1 MSAYNRRFQPKE
13 IFGVSLYAALGG
25 GAALV
30 FGVFSLLLPLAL
42 KLITVPVTLAALS
55 VAAVAVWLGDDLPL
69 AALIWRGKRVEP
81 GRVTA
86 EIPGPPRRRYADL
99 YTWSHPYGDYAI
111 AHADGAVSI
120 MIEWAG
126 LDAEMLTELERAQRF
141 SALYTVLGAIGTGYC
156 AEFHL
161 WREADA
167 SLADE
172 YLARNTELKR
182 GQALAVPVRAAMAA
196 HLGQF
201 GMSNEVALVLTKLPG
216 RQDGLA
222 ALRNVLALGGARRR
236 LINQAGDAEEL
247 VRRARSLTPKLP
259 GARIVDSTCYLARI
273 VQSHDRAAFARG
285 AQWRHEPRMDLAE
298 QLLRE
303 APRIDSG
310 QVRVGTALTKVLY
323 LYLYPDAA
331 PAWFAGM
338 AALPIP
344 MHVCQVVMPVD
355 TKQAIN
361 ASERA
366 SDLAEGSMGR
376 RGRSVAKQTLLD
388 LAGFQSFVTSQG
400 LSIYKNAYIVH
411 LHGAADELDEQA
423 RVLTDWIESSG
434 GQVRAADYAQ
444 LPYFRAAQ
452 PGQGYRAPILRPD
465 HTWQIAHMAPVQV
478 YRQGERRPES
488 LRLGASGTL
497 IGFGLSTQTVPHS
510 FTVAITGGG
519 KGVEKVA
526 TIAETYPFGI
536 DWYIAEIGGSYK
548 WVVEGFGGVY
558 SKIDPTATV
567 VNPLPPYAVA
577 DAQATY
583 PLNAVIAGG
592 TVNALSFLLNDGTKE
607 LSAHQTS
614 AAQEALQLLYAAPDA
629 ARLAPTLPDFL
640 VELESCARE
649 IESEPRRKAA
659 QDMAHN
665 LSSFLETTEGRIFA
679 NDDNL
684 VLSEGITGVDLKEVD
699 RASPKLLKFYLVFL
713 ALRFNHLAF
722 ARRNPARVLLDEM
735 HKFVSIAPEVMG
747 RLISEL
753 ARMGRKDAA
762 AIDLVT
768 QGIAEIDVI
777 EAEVL
782 NSMPLRTLL
791 YRSDG
796 WEDIAGRI
804 AMPAGPLALWKSYP
818 YPLALPYRPALKSV
832 GQEYYNLHC
841 TFPKIVL
848 DLAATS
854 PQDLDL
860 KDALGARI
868 SDPLERLHAFRHHQ
882 EHKR

>member
-1 MSAYNRRFQPKE
+1 MTAYNRRLEPKE
-13 IFGVSLYAALGG
+13 IFGLPLYVAVGG
-25 GAALV
+25 GTALIC
-30 FGVFSLLLPLAL
+30 GVFSLLLPVAL
-42 KLITVPVTLAALS
+42 KLVTVPLTLLALS
-55 VAAVAVWLGDDLPL
+55 VAVVAAWLGDDLPL
-69 AALIWRGKRVEP
+69 AALIWRGRRVEP
-81 GRVTA
+81 GRQSA
-86 EIPGPPRRRYADL
+86 EVPGPPRRRYADL
-99 YTWSHPYGDYAI
+99 YTWSHPYGEQVI
-111 AHADGAVSI
+111 AHADGAVSV

-126 LDAEMLTELERAQRF
+126 LDAEMLTDIERAQRWGE
-141 SALYTVLGAIGTGYC
+141 LYTVLGAIGAGYC

-182 GQALAVPVRAAMAA
+182 GHALAVPVREAMAS

-201 GMSNEVALVLTKLPG
+201 GMSNDVALVLTRLPG
-216 RQDGLA
+216 KQGGFA
-222 ALRNVLALGGARRR
+222 ALWDVLALGGARRR
-236 LINQAGDAEEL
+236 LVHQARHAEEL
-247 VRRARSLTPKLP
+247 LRRARSLAPKLP
-259 GARIVDSTCYLARI
+259 GARIVDSARYLARV
-273 VQSHDRAAFARG
+273 VQSHDREAFARG
-285 AQWRHEPRMDLAE
+285 ARWRHEPRFDLAE

-303 APRIDSG
+303 APRVDGG
-310 QVRVGTALTKVLY
+310 QVRVGAALTKVLY
-323 LYLYPDAA
+323 VYLYPDAV
-331 PAWFAGM
+331 PAWFTGM

-344 MHVCQVVMPVD
+344 MHVSQVVMPVN
-355 TKQAIN
+355 TKQAIK
-361 ASERA
+361 ASERE

-376 RGRSVAKQTLLD
+376 RGRSSAKQTMAD
-388 LAGFQSFVTSQG
+388 LAGFQSFVTAHG
-400 LSIYKNAYIVH
+400 LGIYRNAYIIH
-411 LHGAADELDEQA
+411 LHGAAGELDEQE

-434 GQVRAADYAQ
+434 GQVRAADYVQ

-465 HTWQIAHMAPVQV
+465 HTWQIANMAPVQV
-478 YRQGERRPES
+478 FRAGERRPES
-488 LRLGASGTL
+488 LRLGAAGTL

-526 TIAETYPFGI
+526 TIAETFPFGV

-548 WVVEGFGGVY
+548 WVVEGFGGTY
-558 SKIDPTATV
+558 SKIDPTGTV
-567 VNPLPPYAVA
+567 VNPLPPYSVA
-577 DAQATY
+577 TTTASL
-583 PLNAVIAGG
+583 PLNAIIAGG

-607 LSAHQTS
+607 LSAHQTA
-614 AAQEALQLLYAAPDA
+614 AAQEALQLLYAAPDTT
-629 ARLAPTLPDFL
+629 RSAPTLPDFL
-640 VELESCARE
+640 VELEGCARE
-649 IESEPRRKAA
+649 LESEPRRKAA

-665 LSSFLETTEGRIFA
+665 LSSFLETTEGRIFS

-735 HKFVSIAPEVMG
+735 HKFVAIAPEVMG

-768 QGIAEIDVI
+768 QGIAEIDII

-804 AMPAGPLALWKSYP
+804 AMPAGPLAIWKSYP
-818 YPLALPYRPALKSV
+818 YPLNLPYRPALKCV
-832 GQEYYNLHC
+832 GQEYYDLHC
-841 TFPKIVL
+841 TFPPLLL

-860 KDALGARI
+860 KDELGARI
-868 SDPLERLHAFRHHQ
+868 EDPLARLRAFRHHQ
-882 EHKR
+882 EHPR